1 MKVLFFLL
9 LSLGVSAQ
17 ETVSDTTYLTNTL
30 GVFYENNRVVYADG
44 KTVPT
49 STPIGDTLTTLNTF
63 VERYN
68 SKVNTL
74 ANDVKVVRLYRG
86 VTSQI
91 LKDDASIT
99 SVLGKSPLKQLQD
112 TYAEQLLGD
121 WTLQSPGNADTNI
134 KFTINASGQLRFLV
148 TGSTSKQAVI
158 LSQQCVK
165 LNSYPSSGNNIDL
178 FQVNSKRW
186 SDANGRTLLIRK

>member
-1 MKVLFFLL
+1 MKILFFLL

-44 KTVPT
+44 RTIT
-49 STPIGDTLTTLNTF
+49 TTTPIGDTLTALNVF

-74 ANDVKVVRLYRG
+74 AADVKVVRQYRG

-91 LKDDASIT
+91 LKDDASILA
-99 SVLGKSPLKQLQD
+99 VLGKSPLKQLQD
-112 TYAEQLLGD
+112 TYANQLLGD
-121 WTLQSPGNADTNI
+121 WALQSPGNANVNI
-134 KFTINASGQLRFLV
+134 KFTINASGQLRYLV
-148 TGSTSKQAVI
+148 TGSTSKQAIV

-178 FQVNSKRW
+178 FQINSKRW